1 MSDRGLEGVRL
12 ATSSAARSGSHSSAL
27 NLASPSRARMVTTW
41 FSSARA
47 RVRTSSRESLSSVSA
62 ARSLSPRARRSWETF
77 DCKVLR
83 PALVGSIL
91 EQDVHAHAGARIE
104 REPDQQLGGLA
115 CRHRQPI
122 TIPASLDCAENGDS
136 EHHPRLRQRRPGE
149 VSPGVVSAPSAP
161 WSTVHVCPTP
171 TPPSS
176 SA

>member
-1 MSDRGLEGVRL
+1 MVLVGPGEGPDLLEGVPVVGLGGEVLVAEGAASLGDLRL
-12 ATSSAARSGSHSSAL
+12 QGVAARTGG
-27 NLASPSRARMVTTW
+27 P
-41 FSSARA
+41 
-47 RVRTSSRESLSSVSA
+47 
-62 ARSLSPRARRSWETF
+62 
-77 DCKVLR
+77 D
-83 PALVGSIL
+83 IL